1 MSLPAHLKPGLTTIE
16 IVPFSVTASNGNVYQ
31 ANKFEVRFVSYT
43 APTAVAECYLWA
55 DDGITRP
62 IELTSITV
70 QATAEQCGIWTD
82 YKDIKFQ
89 SKRMRITES
98 HRFNSAGRALGFFSM
113 LAANCGLTAV

>member
-1 MSLPAHLKPGLTTIE
+1 MALPAHLKPGLTTIE

-62 IELTSITV
+62 IELKSITV
-70 QATAEQCGIWTD
+70 EATAEQCGIWTD
-82 YKDIKFQ
+82 YTDVKFQ
-89 SKRMRITES
+89 SKRVCIS
-98 HRFNSAGRALGFFSM
+98 QSYRFNSAGRALGFFSM
-113 LAANCGLTAV
+113 LAANYSLVAV